1 MSRVFQMDKA
11 SIASMD
17 LPTLMSV
24 TPKPDAPDV
33 FVGQPENYGAI
44 GIYGGHFVGQALAAG
59 FETTTDDKLAQS
71 LHCYFLKAGNPKE
84 AIEYQVEKIRDSRT
98 SSTRSITGFQ
108 AGAKVFHMIAAFKLS
123 EDGESHQKTAPSVI
137 SHEALSKQRE
147 QEGRPFKPPMLIQDR
162 AELML
167 ISDHFVPAKFTPG
180 REPKLQSWMRSTHE
194 GDISAQSAQC
204 VIAFLSDGFLM
215 FNSVL
220 PYGIPF
226 QTHRLTSLD
235 HSVWFHRTCPAQEW
249 MLYDQRSIAA
259 ADGRGLNEGEIFDS
273 RGVLI
278 CSTKQES
285 MLRKI

>member
-1 MSRVFQMDKA
+1 MNQA
-11 SIASMD
+11 NIAAMD

-24 TPKPDAPDV
+24 TPKPDAPEI
-33 FVGQPENYGAI
+33 FVGQPESYGAI

-59 FETTTDDKLAQS
+59 FKTISDDKLAQS
-71 LHCYFLKAGNPKE
+71 LHCYFLKGGNPKE
-84 AIEYQVEKIRDSRT
+84 PIEYHVEKLRDGRT
-98 SSTRSITGFQ
+98 SSTRAITGFQ
-108 AGAKVFHMIAAFKLS
+108 AGEKVFHMIAAFKLP
-123 EDGESHQKTAPSVI
+123 EDGESHQKTAPPVI
-137 SHEALSKQRE
+137 SPEALSKQRE
-147 QEGRPFKPPMLIQDR
+147 QEGTRFKPPMLVEDR
-162 AELML
+162 AELLL
-167 ISDHFVPAKFTPG
+167 ISDHFVPEKFEHG
-180 REPKLQSWMRSTHE
+180 REPELQSWMRSTHK

-226 QTHRLTSLD
+226 QSHRLTSLD
-235 HSVWFHRTCPAQEW
+235 HSVWFHRTCPAEEW

-259 ADGRGLNEGEIFDS
+259 VDGRGLNEGEIFNS
-273 RGVLI
+273 CGLLV